1 MSDLTLTKFRMRNGF
16 WEGRITGPENTD
28 ARPDVLVTYL
38 DQPVEDVPVEDVELE
53 QSDGAGVWNLTIPVP
68 THAVADGVQT
78 FLIIDAASDT
88 KLGDFT
94 LIAGEAIADD
104 LRAEVELL
112 RAELDMLKRA
122 FRRHCLETM

>member
-1 MSDLTLTKFRMRNGF
+1 MSNLALTKIRLRSGM
-16 WEGRITGPENTD
+16 WEGRITGTSGTRPDIRVTHLDRPVEAVKITEGGEADLWNIAIPIPTD
-28 ARPDVLVTYL
+28 AVT
-38 DQPVEDVPVEDVELE
+38 
-53 QSDGAGVWNLTIPVP
+53 
-68 THAVADGVQT
+68 DGVQT
-78 FLIIDAASDT
+78 FLIIDAADDT

-94 LIAGEAIADD
+94 LIAGNAAADD

>member
-1 MSDLTLTKFRMRNGF
+1 MSDLTLTKIRFRNGK
-16 WEGRITGPENTD
+16 WEGRLEGGSDTG
-28 ARPDVLVTYL
+28 ARPDIRVTL
-38 DQPVEDVPVEDVELE
+38 QDAPVAGVNL
-53 QSDGAGVWNLTIPVP
+53 SDGDTDSVWNLTIPIP
-68 THAVADGVQT
+68 EHAISEGVQT
-78 FLIIDAASDT
+78 FLITDASEDR

-94 LIAGEAIADD
+94 IVAGEAVADD

>member
-1 MSDLTLTKFRMRNGF
+1 MSDLTLTKIRMRNGI
-16 WEGRITGPENTD
+16 WEGRISGGTGG
-28 ARPDVLVTYL
+28 RPDVMVRYL
-38 DQPVEDVPVEDVELE
+38 DQPVEGVRIGESPE
-53 QSDGAGVWNLTIPVP
+53 AGCWDIAIPIPAHALT
-68 THAVADGVQT
+68 DGVHS
-78 FLIIDAASDT
+78 FLISDAGDDS

-94 LIAGEAIADD
+94 LIAGDPVADD